1 MSVALSHNHNTHD
14 LLDGGRK
21 LPLMEEFYTI
31 QGEGHNM
38 GQAAYFIR
46 IGGCDVGCHWC
57 DTKASWNASVFPP
70 VSADEIAGRAA
81 LHPAK
86 TVVVTGGEPS
96 LYPLDY
102 FTSCLHALGIRTM
115 VETSGAHPL
124 SGQWD
129 WICLSPKKF
138 SPPRPEIYQLAHELK
153 VVIQQEADIE
163 WAERNAALLH
173 SACLLYLQPEWSVS
187 EKIMPWL
194 TDYVMQHPKWRISLQ
209 SHKYMRIP

>member
-1 MSVALSHNHNTHD
+1 MIKNNNLFE
-14 LLDGGRK
+14 GGRK

-38 GQAAYFIR
+38 GSAAYFIR

-57 DTKASWNASVFPP
+57 DTKPSWDATHFPP
-70 VSADEIAGRAA
+70 TSADEIAERASVF
-81 LHPAK
+81 PAK

-102 FTSCLHALGIRTM
+102 FTAKMKSLGIKTM

-124 SGQWD
+124 SGDWD

-138 SPPRPEIYQLAHELK
+138 SPPRKAIYNNAHELK
-153 VVIQQEADIE
+153 VVIEKQADLE
-163 WAERNAALLH
+163 WAEQNAALVNPK
-173 SACLLYLQPEWSVS
+173 CLLYLQPEWSVS
-187 EKIMPWL
+187 EKIMPLL
-194 TDYVMQHPKWRISLQ
+194 TNYVMQHPQWRISLQ
-209 SHKYMRIP
+209 SHKYMHIP

>member
-1 MSVALSHNHNTHD
+1 MIFTDHNN
-14 LLDGGRK
+14 LFEGGRK

-38 GQAAYFIR
+38 GSAAYFIR

-57 DTKASWNASVFPP
+57 DTKPSWDAELFPP
-70 VSADEIAGRAA
+70 VSADEIAERAA
-81 LHPAK
+81 SFPAK

-96 LYPLDY
+96 MYPLDY
-102 FTSCLHALGIRTM
+102 FTGQLRKMGIITM

-124 SGQWD
+124 SGSWD

-138 SPPRPEIYQLAHELK
+138 SPPKPDVYNKAHELK
-153 VVIQQEADIE
+153 VVIEKEADLE
-163 WAERNAALLH
+163 WAEKNAKH
-173 SACLLYLQPEWSVS
+173 VNPGCLLYLQPEWSVS

-194 TDYVMQHPKWRISLQ
+194 TEYVMHHPKWKISLQ

>member
-1 MSVALSHNHNTHD
+1 MRNSLKEGSASD
-14 LLDGGRK
+14 LLKEGLL

-57 DTKASWNASVFPP
+57 DTKASWNAEVFPP
-70 VSADEIAGRAA
+70 ASADEIAERAA
-81 LHPAK
+81 QYPAK

-102 FTSCLHALGIRTM
+102 FTQKLKSIGIRTM

-124 SGQWD
+124 SGHWD

-138 SPPRPEIYQLAHELK
+138 APPRPEIFQSAHELK
-153 VVIQQEADIE
+153 VVIQHQADIE
-163 WAERNAALLH
+163 WAERNAALVH
-173 SACLLYLQPEWSVS
+173 EACLLYLQPEWSVS
-187 EKIMPWL
+187 ENIMPWL
-194 TDYVMQHPKWRISLQ
+194 TEYVMQNPRWRISLQ